1 MLKEE
6 QWKKQ
11 GKVPVKFRT
20 KSGEPDTLK
29 ILSRFLEIVF
39 TEGRIKKLVY
49 VIRNYVN
56 NPEYRQWKEGFEGL
70 VDANFI
76 GSGMEADLDTLAQIY
91 YYEIRN
97 AYPKDKIFQK

>member
-1 MLKEE
+1 M
-6 QWKKQ
+6 
-11 GKVPVKFRT
+11 
-20 KSGEPDTLK
+20 
-29 ILSRFLEIVF
+29 
-39 TEGRIKKLVY
+39 Y
-49 VIRNYVN
+49 VIQNYVN
-56 NPEYRQWKEGFEGL
+56 NPEYRRWKEGFAGL